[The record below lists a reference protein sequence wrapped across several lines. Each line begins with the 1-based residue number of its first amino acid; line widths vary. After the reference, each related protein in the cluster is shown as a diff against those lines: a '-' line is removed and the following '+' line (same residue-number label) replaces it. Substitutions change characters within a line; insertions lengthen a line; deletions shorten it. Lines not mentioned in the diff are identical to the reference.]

1 MEANILRGTL
11 LATAVVLSVPGF
23 AGDFDGSKNLICA
36 SVEVVDCMP
45 GMACLKGTPAD
56 AGAPAFMRIDFN
68 KKTVSGPKRTSPIE
82 ALENEEGQLLLHGR
96 ELGHGWIMALDGES
110 GRMSVSLVGRNGAF
124 VIFGSCTPL

>member
-1 MEANILRGTL
+1 MEANVLRWTL
-11 LATAVVLSVPGF
+11 LAAAVGLSVPGF

-36 SVEVVDCMP
+36 PVEVRDCMP
-45 GMACLKGTPAD
+45 GIACLQGTPAD

-82 ALENEEGQLLLHGR
+82 ALENEEGQLLLRGR
-96 ELGHGWIMALDGES
+96 EFGHGWIMALDQES
-110 GRMSVSLVGRNGAF
+110 GKMALSLVDRSGAF